1 MIRNIMRLTL
11 FPVFLVLM
19 VSSLSAESFLP
30 KYSEFKLK
38 NGLRVIMVEDHRQP
52 MVNFRMNITAG
63 SSCDSAKPGLTVMVL
78 EILKENTKNYP
89 DGQMNLVVD
98 SMGGSLIT
106 NVGRDVSFI
115 IGDFLSR
122 DLETG
127 LNCLGDMVMNADFRE
142 EDINRMRRRLI
153 SILSLTASAHS
164 DALVQELYEKYYG
177 ATGYGLYPYGTVAG
191 LQNITRD
198 DIVSSYA
205 RNYTPNNA
213 ELIIGGDFDKNTLK
227 KLLHK
232 IFDAW
237 PPGDD
242 ICQPIS
248 SVHYPDSLEIYLI
261 NNPGMTIGEFVIGRP
276 AVIPDS
282 PDYARLLVVNYILGG
297 GGKVSRLYQDL
308 VRDAASCNFISSSAE
323 CSRLGGMFYV
333 HGGAFVESSVDA
345 LQGVLDNMKLLG
357 EIKIPVAELQEAKN
371 YFSGSQIRNYASF
384 ADAVNNIAMNAACG
398 QKVKF
403 PEQVINEIDKL
414 TPDQLRE
421 FARDFL
427 DPAKMTI
434 FVAGPSEK
442 LKRSLNEIAPV
453 NLMSLGSE

>member
-1 MIRNIMRLTL
+1 MKNMKIFSLL
-11 FPVFLVLM
+11 PVILVLM
-19 VSSLSAESFLP
+19 ISSLSAASFLP

-106 NVGRDVSFI
+106 NVGRTVSFI
-115 IGDFLSR
+115 TGDFLSR

-127 LNCLGDMVMNADFRE
+127 LNCLGDMVMHADFRDQ
-142 EDINRMRRRLI
+142 DINRMRRRLI
-153 SILSLTASAHS
+153 SILGLTASAHS
-164 DALVQELYEKYYG
+164 DVLVQQLYEEYYG
-177 ATGYGLYPYGTVAG
+177 SVGYGLSPYGTVAG
-191 LQNITRD
+191 LQDITRD
-198 DIVSSYA
+198 DIVSSYT
-205 RNYTPNNA
+205 RNYRPNDA

-227 KLLHK
+227 KLLHR

-237 PPGDD
+237 TPGDD

-261 NNPGMTIGEFVIGRP
+261 NNPGMTVAEFVMGRP
-276 AVIPDS
+276 AIVPDS
-282 PDYARLLVVNYILGG
+282 SDYAKLLVLNYILGG
-297 GGKVSRLYQDL
+297 GGKISRLYQDL
-308 VRDAASCNFISSSAE
+308 VRDAATCNFINSSAE

-345 LQGVLDNMKLLG
+345 LQGVLENMKMLG
-357 EIKIPVAELQEAKN
+357 EIKIPVAELQETKN

-384 ADAVNNIAMNAACG
+384 ADAVDNIATNAACG

-403 PEQVINEIDKL
+403 PEQVIKEIDKL
-414 TPDQLRE
+414 TPDQLRD
-421 FARDFL
+421 FARDFFN
-427 DPAKMTI
+427 PAEMTI
-434 FVAGPSEK
+434 FVAGPAEK